1 MVSRVIRK
9 YHFERLQRLIK
20 WQNKSVSIREDSR
33 DYIVEHNN
41 FKLLIDKEEVEDNN
55 IDDLMTFIQAFIL
68 ETGSGDAV

>member
-9 YHFERLQRLIK
+9 YHFERLERLIK